1 MSELITENEYKE
13 NKSQIEEELKL
24 LESKRNNSN
33 KETRNWIE
41 VMENALDFI

>member
-1 MSELITENEYKE
+1 MSELITENEYKV